1 MRNTRFIGYLLL
13 LTATQSFAAET
24 EEVIV
29 TARPL
34 GLQLTEHISQP
45 VSVISGEELQD
56 KLQANVG
63 DTLANEPGLDT
74 TGYGPYASRPI
85 IRGLGGNR
93 VLVLDEGISSMDVST
108 ISVDHAVTIEPFQ
121 SEQIEIFRVPSTLLY
136 GSGASG
142 GLVNQVTNKI
152 PYRAEEFKLDAM
164 TSFNTA
170 NDETLAAFQ
179 AEGKLENFAL
189 HLDATHRD
197 ANNYEAETRVIQN
210 SFYDNTD
217 FNAGTAY
224 VDDWG
229 HIGIAYGRFES
240 THGVPENPDEP
251 DELPFLETEQDR
263 FDISANVKDPMVG
276 IKNTSF
282 RLAHNDY
289 EHIEFEGGGAPGT
302 TFKNNEWQGRLEL
315 QHDTLNNWNGAF
327 GTQFGLRSFNV
338 AGDEAFLPNVKS
350 NNAAFFI
357 LEDTDIYDFHL
368 ELGARVEVTED
379 DPGVNDLQN
388 GAVVQHTL
396 LSFAAGIHKHLTD
409 EYAMSLNMSY
419 SERAPSI
426 EEHFAFGPHHATGT
440 FEIGNPNFGEE
451 VSYNIDL
458 GIFDEQGR
466 FTWQANAFINYI
478 EDYIFF
484 QGLDTDNDGEVDE
497 VEEVT
502 FAGGVVTAFTA
513 GELQLVQFQQTD
525 AVFYGLEFASN
536 YNIFDDAHGRLDF
549 RLFGDVLKAQ
559 DTNGQ
564 NLPRISPANV
574 GIGLDYIFN
583 RFRLGAEL
591 NTVFEQNDNGVL
603 ETDTDGYTL
612 LNVRGNVDL
621 YKSATSTATLFVAGT
636 NLLDEDARR
645 HASFIKDRAPLAGR
659 SVNFGLRVSF

>member
-1 MRNTRFIGYLLL
+1 MRKTRLIGYLLL
-13 LTATQSFAAET
+13 LSAASSFAAET

-34 GLQLTEHISQP
+34 GLGSTEHISQP
-45 VSVISGEELQD
+45 VSVIKGKELQD
-56 KLQANVG
+56 KLTSNIG
-63 DTLANEPGLDT
+63 DTLANEPGVDT
-74 TGYGPYASRPI
+74 SGYGPYASRPI

-108 ISVDHAVTIEPFQ
+108 ISTDHAVTIEPFQ
-121 SEQIEIFRVPSTLLY
+121 AEQIEIFRGPSTLLY

-152 PYRAEEFKLDAM
+152 PYRAEEFKLDSV
-164 TSFNTA
+164 TSLNTI
-170 NDETLAAFQ
+170 NDEFLAAFQ
-179 AEGKLENFAL
+179 AEGKLENVAL

-197 ANNYEAETRVIQN
+197 ANNYEAKDRTIGN

-217 FNAGTAY
+217 INAGTAY

-229 HIGIAYGRFES
+229 HIGLAYGRFES

-263 FDISANVKDPMVG
+263 FDLSASVNNPMVG
-276 IKNTSF
+276 IETAKF

-289 EHIEFEGGGAPGT
+289 EHIEFESVGEPGT
-302 TFKNNEWQGRLEL
+302 TFINKEWQGRLEL
-315 QHDTLNNWNGAF
+315 QHQALGNWNGAF

-338 AGDEAFLPNVKS
+338 SGDEAFLPAVKS

-357 LEDTDIYDFHL
+357 LEDTDIYDYHL
-368 ELGARVEVTED
+368 EIGARVEVTED
-379 DPGVNDLQN
+379 SPQANAIQN
-388 GAVVQHTL
+388 GNVVQHTL
-396 LSFAAGIHKHLTD
+396 LSFATGIHKHLTD
-409 EYAMSLNMSY
+409 EYALSLNLSY

-440 FEIGNPNFGEE
+440 FEIGNPNFNEE
-451 VSYNIDL
+451 VSYNMDL
-458 GIFDEQGR
+458 GLFDEQGR

-484 QGLDTDNDGEVDE
+484 QGLDTNNDGEVDE
-497 VEEVT
+497 VEDVT
-502 FAGGVVTAFTA
+502 FAGGAVTAFTA
-513 GELQLVQFQQTD
+513 GELQLVEFQQTD
-525 AVFYGLEFASN
+525 AVFYGLEFAGN
-536 YNIFDDAHGRLDF
+536 YSIFDNANGRLDF

-564 NLPRISPANV
+564 NLPRISPANI
-574 GIGLDYIFN
+574 GIGLDYAFN
-583 RFRLGAEL
+583 RFSLGAEL

-612 LNVRGNVDL
+612 LNVRGDVDL
-621 YKSATSTATLFVAGT
+621 YKSPSSTASLFVAGT

-659 SVNFGLRVSF
+659 SLNVGLRVSF